1 MVALRTAAVIA
12 FIAIVGAFA
21 LYLAQRPTVMHGA
34 VMADDMLAELHAKGI
49 KTVSSIVCDDRIPVN
64 ANGARFEC
72 RFRGI
77 DGSTET
83 WEYTMGRSGAMAGH
97 QIASTGA
104 TRHKLPPS
112 GDPWE

>member
-1 MVALRTAAVIA
+1 MIAARTTAVIA
-12 FIAIVGAFA
+12 FIAIVAGFA
-21 LYLAQRPTVMHGA
+21 VYLAQRPTVMRGA

-49 KTVSSIVCDDRIPVN
+49 TTVSAIKCDDQIPVG

-72 RFRGI
+72 RFHGV

-83 WEYTMGRSGAMAGH
+83 WEYTMNRSGGMAGH
-97 QIASTGA
+97 QTATTRA
-104 TRHKLPPS
+104 TRHRLPAS